1 MGPGARALD
10 LSGRLPSLGFP
21 FPNRHSI
28 MLTQDATILII
39 PGLGNSGPDHWQ
51 SRWEAK
57 LSSARRVV
65 LPDWDHPKA
74 ADWTARIA
82 EEVSAA
88 EKPVILVAHSLGVI
102 AAVRAAQIL
111 AAKGGGNKI
120 AGGFFVA
127 PPADR
132 VMEEHTAIDPEFVPA
147 PTAPLTFPSVVVAS
161 RDDPFSTYREA
172 EDMAYAWGAAI
183 ADAGFSGHINVAS
196 GHGPWPEGLIRFA
209 GFLKKL

>member
-1 MGPGARALD
+1 
-10 LSGRLPSLGFP
+10 
-21 FPNRHSI
+21 

-57 LSSARRVV
+57 LSGARRVEQA
-65 LPDWDHPKA
+65 DWEHPKA

-82 EEVSAA
+82 EEVAKA
-88 EKPVILVAHSLGVI
+88 EKPVILIAHSLGVI
-102 AAVRAAQIL
+102 AAVHAAQNM
-111 AAKGGGNKI
+111 AAQKADDKI
-120 AGGFFVA
+120 VGGFLVA

-132 VMEEHTAIDPEFVPA
+132 VMEEHSAIDPQFVPA
-147 PTAPLTFPSVVVAS
+147 PTAPLNFPSVLVAS
-161 RDDPFSTYREA
+161 RDDPFSTFREA
-172 EDMAYAWGAAI
+172 EDMAYAWGSAI

-196 GHGPWPEGLIRFA
+196 DHGPWPEGLMRFA